1 MSGIMATAATDVAVT
16 PDRVWTALTEPDQIA
31 AYMWGTQVETTWEV
45 GTPIKW
51 NGEHDGKV
59 YQDLG
64 TVLTYEEPKALSV
77 THYSPMSGQP
87 DEPENYRTLVYT
99 LTAEG
104 KGTHVELTQDGCD
117 DEAQAEQFSA
127 NWQQMLD
134 GLKAHVEG

>member
-31 AYMWGTQVETTWEV
+31 ACMWGTQVETTWEV

-64 TVLTYEEPKALSV
+64 TVLTPCPHS
-77 THYSPMSGQP
+77 S
-87 DEPENYRTLVYT
+87 
-99 LTAEG
+99 
-104 KGTHVELTQDGCD
+104 C
-117 DEAQAEQFSA
+117 AQRRLGGPQA
-127 NWQQMLD
+127 
-134 GLKAHVEG
+134 